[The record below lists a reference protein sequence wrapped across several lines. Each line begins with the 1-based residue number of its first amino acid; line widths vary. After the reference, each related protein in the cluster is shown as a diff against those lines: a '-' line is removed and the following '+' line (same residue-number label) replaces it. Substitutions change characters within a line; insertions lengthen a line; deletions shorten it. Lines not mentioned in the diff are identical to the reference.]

1 MSLSSECILAHG
13 NKLHLSW
20 RSEKNF
26 LLKEITENKTET
38 KYVYSNVCLLGQ
50 KKQKSGRIQ
59 KAHLRA
65 NKVIAFKE

>member
-1 MSLSSECILAHG
+1 MSLSSECILAHR
-13 NKLHLSW
+13 NK
-20 RSEKNF
+20 RSTYYRDLRKNF

-38 KYVYSNVCLLGQ
+38 KYVYSMFACLG
-50 KKQKSGRIQ
+50 KNKSLEEP